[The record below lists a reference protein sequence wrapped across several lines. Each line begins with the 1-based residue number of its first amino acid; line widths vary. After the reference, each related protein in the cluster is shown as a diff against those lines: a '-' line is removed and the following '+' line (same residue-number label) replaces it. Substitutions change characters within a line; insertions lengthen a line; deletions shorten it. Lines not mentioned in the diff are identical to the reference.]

1 MATLK
6 FDPDNTLAGGL
17 FGVSPR
23 ETIELGVKLCAAVEQ
38 AVGADGAHGGV
49 WPGNITW
56 TDGQVAVGPV
66 NDKSIAEMAPEVLEF
81 VSPEQFW
88 DGTGSPASDVYSI
101 GLVLYTALN
110 RGVMPYF
117 KKAEDNGPEE
127 RAQALQSR
135 MKGEKLEYPA
145 AAGRA
150 LGDVV
155 LKAVSFRAED
165 RYATPGQL
173 RAALEALPEGSELAA
188 AVPVVPLSDK
198 ERRQAPSYKVDKE
211 FETPMPS
218 KRKKGRGSAKKQ
230 RSAPRPKDNDASK
243 TEIVTRGPAEPEAL
257 EETLVFAPAKPE
269 TPGPE
274 PAPAE
279 PEAEAKTEKSDAPP
293 SEPAPDE
300 TKTKEEKSET
310 AAPPQKQEKAA
321 EKPKPSP
328 PAAGKKPKRRAGE
341 VDENMDAGEFRGE
354 KQKKGNQG
362 AQIVFLLL
370 LLAVVTV
377 ALILVL
383 RGCREDDTFLP
394 DSEADVT
401 PSQELIHPPV
411 QETPPSWQHTPEPT
425 SSAETR
431 AQRYE
436 LVRADVSW
444 TEARELAERSG
455 GRLGAA
461 RNGIE
466 LQEIINLAEERGIQ
480 FVWLGASRSSEDGAW
495 YYVDGEP
502 MDFVDWDAGKPSA
515 AGGDYLLL
523 RYRPALGYWSCSDQ
537 VDDPVALLP
546 ESYSGRIAYVIERE

>member
-17 FGVSPR
+17 FGISPR
-23 ETIELGVKLCAAVEQ
+23 ETIALGVRLCAAVEQ
-38 AVGADGAHGGV
+38 AVGADGSHGGV

-155 LKAVSFRAED
+155 LKAASFRAED

-188 AVPVVPLSDK
+188 AVPVVPLSEK
-198 ERRQAPSYKVDKE
+198 ERQRAPSYKVDKE

-218 KRKKGRGSAKKQ
+218 KRKKGRGAAKKQ
-230 RSAPRPKDNDASK
+230 RSASRPNVNDAPK
-243 TEIVTRGPAEPEAL
+243 TETVTPGPSGGAEAGPAPAPPTPVPPAEQEDVM
-257 EETLVFAPAKPE
+257 EETMVYAPAKPE
-269 TPGPE
+269 TPEPE
-274 PAPAE
+274 PKPE
-279 PEAEAKTEKSDAPP
+279 PEPEKAEAP
-293 SEPAPDE
+293 SSEETPGE
-300 TKTKEEKSET
+300 TKPPEVVEEPKVE
-310 AAPPQKQEKAA
+310 APT
-321 EKPKPSP
+321 
-328 PAAGKKPKRRAGE
+328 AGKKPKRRAGE
-341 VDENMDAGEFRGE
+341 VDENMDAREFRGE
-354 KQKKGNQG
+354 KPKKGNQG
-362 AQIVFLLL
+362 AQLIFLLL
-370 LLAVVTV
+370 LLAVVVV
-377 ALILVL
+377 ALILL
-383 RGCREDDTFLP
+383 LKGCREDDTFLP
-394 DSEADVT
+394 ESEATVT

-411 QETPPSWQHTPEPT
+411 EETPPSWQHTPEPT
-425 SSAETR
+425 HGGEAP

-455 GRLGAA
+455 GRLGAV
-461 RNGIE
+461 RNGLE
-466 LQEIINLAEERGIQ
+466 LREIISLAEEQGIQ
-480 FVWLGASRSSEDGAW
+480 FVWLGASRSSGDGAW

-502 MDFVDWDAGKPSA
+502 MDFADWDTGRPSA

-523 RYRPALGYWSCSDQ
+523 RYRPAPGYWSYSDQ
-537 VDDPVALLP
+537 VDDPVSLLP
-546 ESYSGRIAYVIERE
+546 ESYSGRIGYVIERE